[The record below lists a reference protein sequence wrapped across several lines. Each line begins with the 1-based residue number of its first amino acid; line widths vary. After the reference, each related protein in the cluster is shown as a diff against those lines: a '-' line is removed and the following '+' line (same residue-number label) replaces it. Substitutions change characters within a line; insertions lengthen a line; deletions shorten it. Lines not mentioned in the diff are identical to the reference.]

1 MQYAKKISERKIN
14 LNSSMKKKVL
24 KIIEEFFY
32 CTINMIL
39 LYIKYRNVVTFQMKE
54 MAIINID
61 NN

>member
-39 LYIKYRNVVTFQMKE
+39 LYIKYRNVVTNERNGYYKYR
-54 MAIINID
+54 
-61 NN
+61 